1 MKSLFRLASLVTI
14 VALPVLAQDGGATI
28 GSREDFLETIALEVT
43 LADVSMAVEDM
54 DALEAL
60 ASRVLL
66 LDGVASSIT
75 VYSTDP
81 TDYYVELELVGGAWD
96 GLEAIEVYSAFVVF
110 DHPGFEGRFA
120 ERVPRDP
127 PPELILRNDRVLIA
141 GRLVSIAETPAGDL
155 VPVLQA
161 YDIRPLR

>member
-1 MKSLFRLASLVTI
+1 MKSLFRLAGVLTI
-14 VALPVLAQDGGATI
+14 VALPVLAQDGGAAI

-81 TDYYVELELVGGAWD
+81 ADYYVELELVGGAWS
-96 GLEAIEVYSAFVVF
+96 GLEAIEVYSAYIVF
-110 DHPGFEGRFA
+110 DHSGFENRFA

-141 GRLVSIAETPAGDL
+141 GRLVSIAETPTGDL